1 MIKKILNFFRRY
13 RFKLIRVSNIDPITK
28 IFLGTNKMYQNLL
41 DESFKTNFNNI
52 ADLEKEYGFS
62 VDENWLNNLALKT
75 QISIKKSKPNFQH
88 GRILYA
94 CLRNYIEKYNY
105 NNKKITIF
113 ETGTSVGFSAL
124 CMSRAIKDA
133 KFENYTIY
141 TTDIIPS
148 NLKIYWNKYGD
159 EFGKRTRIEILDEWK
174 EYLEN
179 ITFLSG
185 DTLDI
190 LANLHI
196 NRINF
201 AFLDAVH
208 SSKYVKAEFDYVR
221 KRQKVGD
228 LIIFDDI
235 TQNQFPDLVKYIF
248 NIENDKDYDFQ
259 YLKSTDSRGYAIAKK
274 TK

>member
-13 RFKLIRVSNIDPITK
+13 SFKLIRVSNREQITK
-28 IFLGTNKMYQNLL
+28 NFLGKNEKYQKLL
-41 DESFKTNFNNI
+41 DEALKNNFNNI
-52 ADLEKEYGFS
+52 DNFEKDYGFS
-62 VDENWLNNLALKT
+62 IDEKWLNNLALKT
-75 QISIKKSKPNFQH
+75 QISIKKSQPNFQH

-94 CLRNYIEKYNY
+94 CLRNYVEIN
-105 NNKKITIF
+105 NSSNKKITIF

-124 CMSRAIKDA
+124 CMSKAIKDS
-133 KFENYTIY
+133 KIENFKIY

-159 EFGKRTRIEILDEWK
+159 EFGKRTRMEILDEWK

-190 LANLHI
+190 LTNLHI

-208 SSKYVKAEFDYVR
+208 SRKYVKAEFDYVS

-235 TQNQFPDLVKYIF
+235 TQNQFPDLVKYII
-248 NIENDKDYDFQ
+248 NIENDRDYDFR